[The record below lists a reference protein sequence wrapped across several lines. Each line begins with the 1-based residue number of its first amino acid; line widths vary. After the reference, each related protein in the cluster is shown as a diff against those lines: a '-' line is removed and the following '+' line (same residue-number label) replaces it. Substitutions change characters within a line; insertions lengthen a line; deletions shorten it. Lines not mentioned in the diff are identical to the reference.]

1 MDNKFKTQKDY
12 ALKTLGE
19 ARAKGEVDTDM
30 LSLIDY
36 INSLQDYYTTSSCA
50 GRTSVFFDPGSK
62 KDSDWVGKWH
72 RKVMPEEVSEA
83 LKRAPGN
90 GIIWFMHE
98 PTIIH
103 ITCRTIENASSLV
116 DLARNSGY
124 KKVGILS
131 FKDDRIIVEVCG
143 TERID
148 APMAIEGRKII
159 SDKYLNELTQLA
171 NDKFGKG
178 MLRLNRLMKALNELE
193 KR

>member
-1 MDNKFKTQKDY
+1 MDNKFKTQKDN

-19 ARAKGEVDTDM
+19 ARSKGEVDTDM
-30 LSLIDY
+30 LPLIDI
-36 INSLQDYYTTSSCA
+36 INSLEDYYTTSSCT
-50 GRTSVFFDPGSK
+50 GRTSVFYDPGSK

-83 LKRAPGN
+83 LERIPGN

-103 ITCRTIENASSLV
+103 ISCRTLENASRLV

-159 SDKYLNELTQLA
+159 SDEYLNELTELA
-171 NDKFGKG
+171 NNKFSKG
-178 MLRLNRLMKALNELE
+178 MLRLERLMKALNELG
-193 KR
+193 K